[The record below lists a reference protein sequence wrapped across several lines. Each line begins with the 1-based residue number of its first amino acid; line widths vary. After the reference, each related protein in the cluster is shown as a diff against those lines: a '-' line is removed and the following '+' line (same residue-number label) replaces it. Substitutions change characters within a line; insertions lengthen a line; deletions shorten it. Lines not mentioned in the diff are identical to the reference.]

1 MEILAP
7 IFGFFTSFI
16 LIYYLSALNRSN
28 IFLALFFLCC
38 NLIVLVYFG
47 LHFSNNQFWEAIFFV
62 HFLPLSYII
71 GPLLFIY
78 VRTTI
83 SDNKQFK
90 KTDWLHFIPAFLILI
105 ATSPYTSLPFDKKF
119 EIAHQIV
126 KITENYSLNFYFV
139 SFEFILYSRS
149 IHLIIY
155 AIISFFYFRYYTNKI
170 INTYGIVP
178 TNHLIINRWINI
190 LIIIQLLIAGNSLG
204 HMTTLYHKFS
214 VLGIKSTDLFS
225 ELYFF
230 RICGGAFVIQNFIL
244 FLFPKILYGNIS
256 YQVLKQNEGI
266 IDDIKSNIAKKDT
279 VTSVSE
285 NLNLTLK
292 PYLESLPFIKQGF
305 SISQMSFDL
314 KISER
319 VLSNYFNK
327 VLSKTFGEW
336 KNDQRI
342 NYVCQIIE
350 QGKAKDITIEAIS
363 INAGF
368 VSRSKFID
376 AFKERKGV
384 TPSAYIKGLAEIEK

>member
-105 ATSPYTSLPFDKKF
+105 ATSPYTSLAFDKKF

-155 AIISFFYFRYYTNKI
+155 AIISFFYFRYYTKKI
-170 INTYGIVP
+170 INAYGIVP

-190 LIIIQLLIAGNSLG
+190 LIIIQILIAGNSLG

>member
-16 LIYYLSALNRSN
+16 LVYYLSALNRSN

-83 SDNKQFK
+83 SDNKNFK
-90 KTDWLHFIPAFLILI
+90 KTDWLHFIPAFLILL
-105 ATSPYTSLPFDKKF
+105 ATLPYTSLPFDKKF

-126 KITENYSLNFYFV
+126 KITENYSLNFYFI

-149 IHLIIY
+149 VHLIIY
-155 AIISFFYFRYYTNKI
+155 AIFSFFYFRHSTKKI

-190 LIIIQLLIAGNSLG
+190 LIIIQLLIASNSLG

-214 VLGIKSTDLFS
+214 ILGIQGTDLFS

-256 YQVLKQNEGI
+256 YEVIKEKEGI
-266 IDDIKSNIAKKDT
+266 IDEIKLIIAKKDT
-279 VTSVSE
+279 ITSISE
-285 NLNLTLK
+285 NLDITLK
-292 PYLESLPFIKQGF
+292 PYLETLPFIKQGF
-305 SISQMSFDL
+305 SLSQMSFDL

-319 VLSNYFNK
+319 ILSNYFNK
-327 VLSKTFGEW
+327 ILSKTFGEW

-384 TPSAYIKGLAEIEK
+384 TPSAYIKGLSDKE

>member
-28 IFLALFFLCC
+28 IFLSLFFLCC

-62 HFLPLSYII
+62 HFLPLSFII

-83 SDNKQFK
+83 SDSKYFK
-90 KTDWLHFIPAFLILI
+90 KTDWLHFIPAVCII
-105 ATSPYTSLPFDKKF
+105 IVTSPYTILPFDKKLQ
-119 EIAHQIV
+119 IAHQIV
-126 KITENYSLNFYFV
+126 KITENYSLNFHFI
-139 SFEFILYSRS
+139 SFEFILYARS
-149 IHLIIY
+149 IHLILYSIY
-155 AIISFFYFRYYTNKI
+155 SFFYFKNASKKI
-170 INTYGIVP
+170 IKKYGVVP
-178 TNHLIINRWINI
+178 TNHLIISRWINI
-190 LIIIQLLIAGNSLG
+190 LIVIQILIAGNSLG
-204 HMTTLYHKFS
+204 HMTTLYHKFTF
-214 VLGIKSTDLFS
+214 LGIPSTDLFS

-256 YQVLKQNEGI
+256 YEVQKEHEGI
-266 IDDIKSNIAKKDT
+266 IEDIKSSIAKKDP
-279 VTSVSE
+279 SIPNSE
-285 NLNLTLK
+285 NFEIALNA
-292 PYLESLPFIKQGF
+292 YLEGLPFIKQGF
-305 SISQMSFDL
+305 SLSQMSFDL

-384 TPSAYIKGLAEIEK
+384 TPSV